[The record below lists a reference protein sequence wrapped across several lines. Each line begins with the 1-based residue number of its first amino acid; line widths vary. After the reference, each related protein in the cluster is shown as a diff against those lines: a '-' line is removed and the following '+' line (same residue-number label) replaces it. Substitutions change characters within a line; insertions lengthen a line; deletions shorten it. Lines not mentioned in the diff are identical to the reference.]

1 MKTATEALELL
12 RQGNHRFSNNLQ
24 DSVVQ
29 ASRSPKENYVKHQ
42 RPHTIIVGCSDSRVP
57 AEMVFDQGLG
67 DLFVVR
73 VAGNII
79 APSQVGSVEF
89 AASEFGT
96 RLVVVLGHT
105 ACGAVNATIRFIQQP
120 QIKHSSNIMSI
131 VDRIRPH
138 IQGLVENNAGA
149 DEDKLAHLAVH
160 ANIRASV
167 DHLRHGSQVLESL
180 IENEGLQVV
189 GAEYNIE
196 TGDVEFIE
204 GV

>member
-1 MKTATEALELL
+1 
-12 RQGNHRFSNNLQ
+12 
-24 DSVVQ
+24 
-29 ASRSPKENYVKHQ
+29 
-42 RPHTIIVGCSDSRVP
+42 
-57 AEMVFDQGLG
+57 
-67 DLFVVR
+67 
-73 VAGNII
+73 
-79 APSQVGSVEF
+79 
-89 AASEFGT
+89 
-96 RLVVVLGHT
+96 
-105 ACGAVNATIRFIQQP
+105 
-120 QIKHSSNIMSI
+120 MSI

-138 IQGLVENNAGA
+138 IQGLVENNTGA